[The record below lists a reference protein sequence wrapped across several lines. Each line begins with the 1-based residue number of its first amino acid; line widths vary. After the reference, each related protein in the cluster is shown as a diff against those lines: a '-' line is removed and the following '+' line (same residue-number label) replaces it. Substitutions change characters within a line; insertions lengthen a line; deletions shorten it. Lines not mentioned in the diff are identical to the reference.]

1 MTHQLL
7 TKDDFET
14 IQRLAKLFMESGLF
28 ADTKS
33 LAQAVVKILAGSELG
48 IGPFESMRDLAIIQG
63 KTTMAGSQI
72 AAKIKRSGVYD
83 YEILKFDAS
92 EAELQFTKNGKP
104 LQPKIRFD
112 LTDAKRMGLDQKDNY
127 KKQARTMLFWRAVTM
142 GARMHCPEIFGG
154 AIYTPDELTGG
165 RVAEPLLVEAPARA
179 LPAPTAP
186 VRTEQDRDPADRL
199 MHHMGDVVKLMSGS
213 ELARDNFL
221 KQAADVFG
229 AAEVEEAVAKVE
241 AEPMNT
247 GGTYQAVGRPA
258 TEKQMVF
265 FSRLMKK
272 HHLPEGSELAI
283 VHCITGQQE
292 MTSGAISKVIEALKA
307 DDLPDIINEYID
319 ELEASKGE

>member
-154 AIYTPDELTGG
+154 AIYTPDELSGG
-165 RVAEPLLVEAPARA
+165 KIAEPLPLEAPARA
-179 LPAPTAP
+179 LPAPTVKALPEASAAGVVAP
-186 VRTEQDRDPADRL
+186 SREQ
-199 MHHMGDVVKLMSGS
+199 
-213 ELARDNFL
+213 FL
-221 KQAADVFG
+221 QQAAEVFG
-229 AAEVEEAVAKVE
+229 AAEVEEAAAKVE

-307 DDLPDIINEYID
+307 DDLPDIINEYLD
-319 ELEASKGE
+319 ELEASRGE

>member
-1 MTHQLL
+1 MTHQLI

-14 IQRLAKLFMESGLF
+14 SQRLAKMFFESGLF

-33 LAQAVVKILAGSELG
+33 VAQAAVKILAGRELG
-48 IGPFESMRDLAIIQG
+48 MGPFESMRDLNIIQG

-72 AAKIKRSGVYD
+72 ASKIKLSGIYD
-83 YEILKFDAS
+83 YQILKFDAS
-92 EAELQFTKNGKP
+92 GSELLFTKNGKP
-104 LQPKIRFD
+104 LEPVIKFGIN
-112 LTDAKRMGLDQKDNY
+112 DAKLLGLDQKTNY
-127 KKQARTMLFWRAVTM
+127 KAQARTMLFWRAVTM
-142 GARMHCPEIFGG
+142 GARMHCPEVFGG
-154 AIYTPDELTGG
+154 AIYTPDEIPSNQKF
-165 RVAEPLLVEAPARA
+165 EPLPEPPA
-179 LPAPTAP
+179 
-186 VRTEQDRDPADRL
+186 
-199 MHHMGDVVKLMSGS
+199 VVKAL
-213 ELARDNFL
+213 
-221 KQAADVFG
+221 QAASAAGVVVPSREQFLQQAAEVFG
-229 AAEVEEAVAKVE
+229 AAEVEEAAAKVE

-319 ELEASKGE
+319 ELEASRGE